1 MPDPLQID
9 AIRDALR
16 RRRPDQLAELDT
28 RFPGLKLRD
37 GPRRTLGNG
46 DDASPATPGR
56 VADLARLAAEEAEA
70 DLRETLAVLQGKT
83 RLLGR
88 LRLVSAAAT
97 AIASASMVALVLGND
112 GGTLLVAAVS
122 LCGSLI
128 SLFLGYL
135 EDFSGGEGS
144 IRQFRDGLANE
155 QRRLVLATAEL
166 RLGDVTGDDALALA
180 ALKEINAVLAE
191 VQFVRAKL
199 GLPV

>member
-37 GPRRTLGNG
+37 GPRRTLGSG

-97 AIASASMVALVLGND
+97 AIANASMVALVLGND